1 VSRPRVALVVN
12 PAAGGHRAADV
23 VPAVVRCL
31 SEGAAVTVLSAAG
44 PAETRT
50 AVRAARADHDAV
62 LSLGGDGTAHA
73 VLQELAGGVVPMG
86 VIPAGTGNDMADVL
100 GVPAGA
106 VPAAAALLDALRIGS
121 VRRVDLGR
129 TEGAAGPRWWFTVLC
144 TGFDSA
150 VNETA
155 DRLRWPRGPRR
166 YDVAIAVE
174 AIRLKPRQYRLVLDG
189 RIERLTATMVS
200 VGNAPQY
207 GGGKLIVPDAR
218 LDDGR
223 LTVCIVGPITR
234 RTLARLAPKLD
245 VGGHVGH
252 PAVRIETVTE
262 VVVDSNTVGWA
273 DGERIGPLPLTSRS
287 EAGALPV
294 LVPPGARVKGLA
306 SG

>member
-1 VSRPRVALVVN
+1 MSRPRVALVVN
-12 PAAGGHRAADV
+12 PTAGGHGAADV

-44 PAETRT
+44 PAETRA
-50 AVRAARADHDAV
+50 AVRVARADHDAV
-62 LSLGGDGTAHA
+62 LSLGGDGTAHG

-100 GVPAGA
+100 GVPADP

-129 TEGAAGPRWWFTVLC
+129 TEGASGPRWWFTVLC

-155 DRLRWPRGPRR
+155 NRLRWPRGPRR
-166 YDVAIAVE
+166 YDLAIALE
-174 AIRLKPRQYRLVLDG
+174 ALRLKPRQYRLVLDG
-189 RIERLTATMVS
+189 RIEHLTATMIS
-200 VGNAPQY
+200 IGNAPQY

-223 LTVCIVGPITR
+223 LAVCVVGPITR

-252 PAVRIETVTE
+252 PAVRIETATE
-262 VVVDSNTVGWA
+262 VIVESNTMGWA

-287 EAGALPV
+287 DAGALPV
-294 LVPPGARVKGLA
+294 LVPPGARVKGLT
-306 SG
+306 SS

>member
-1 VSRPRVALVVN
+1 VSRPRIALVVN
-12 PAAGGHRAADV
+12 PVAGVHAAADV
-23 VPAVVRCL
+23 APAVVRCL
-31 SEGAAVTVLSAAG
+31 SEGAAVTVLSLPG
-44 PAETRT
+44 PVEMRA
-50 AVRAARADHDAV
+50 AVRSARADHDAV
-62 LSLGGDGTAHA
+62 LILGGDGTAHA
-73 VLQELAGGVVPMG
+73 VLQEMAGGTVPMG

-100 GVPAGA
+100 GVPADP
-106 VPAAAALLDALRIGS
+106 VPAAAALLDALRAGS

-129 TEGAAGPRWWFTVLC
+129 TEGATGPRWWFTVLC

-155 DRLRWPRGPRR
+155 NRLRWPRGRRR

-174 AIRLKPRQYRLVLDG
+174 ALRLKPRQYRLVLDG
-189 RIERLTATMVS
+189 RVEHLTATMIS

-207 GGGKLIVPDAR
+207 GGGKLIVPEAR

-252 PAVRIETVTE
+252 PAVRIESAAE
-262 VVVDSNTVGWA
+262 VVVEADTMGWA
-273 DGERIGPLPLTSRS
+273 DGERVGPLPLTSRS
-287 EAGALPV
+287 QAGALPV
-294 LVPPGARVKGLA
+294 LVPPGAQVKGLA
-306 SG
+306 PS

>member
-1 VSRPRVALVVN
+1 VSRPRIALVVN
-12 PAAGGHRAADV
+12 PAAGVHSAADV
-23 VPAVVRCL
+23 APAVVRCL
-31 SEGAAVTVLSAAG
+31 SEGAAVTVLSTAG
-44 PAETRT
+44 PAETRA
-50 AVRAARADHDAV
+50 AVRSARADHDAV

-73 VLQELAGGVVPMG
+73 VLQEMAGGNVPMG

-100 GVPAGA
+100 GIPADP
-106 VPAAAALLDALRIGS
+106 VPAAAALLEALRARS

-129 TEGAAGPRWWFTVLC
+129 TDGATESRWWFTVLC

-155 DRLRWPRGPRR
+155 NRLRWPRGARR

-174 AIRLKPRQYRLVLDG
+174 ALRLKARPYRLVLDG
-189 RIERLTATMVS
+189 RAELLTATMVS

-234 RTLARLAPKLD
+234 RTLARMAPKLD

-252 PAVRIETVTE
+252 PAVRIETATE
-262 VVVDSNTVGWA
+262 VVVEAESVGWA
-273 DGERIGPLPLTSRS
+273 DGERVGPLPLTCRS
-287 EAGALPV
+287 EPGALPA
-294 LVPPGARVKGLA
+294 LVPPGTRVKGMA